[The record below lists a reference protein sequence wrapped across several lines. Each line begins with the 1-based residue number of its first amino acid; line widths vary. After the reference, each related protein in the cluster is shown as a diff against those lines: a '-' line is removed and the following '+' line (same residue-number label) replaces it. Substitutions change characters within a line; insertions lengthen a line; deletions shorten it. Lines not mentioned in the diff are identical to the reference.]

1 MISDAILITSL
12 IFLLL
17 GLKSVRKIKIIII
30 IKLNFHNN
38 KTFFFYLIKNK
49 NNKIF
54 YNQFNILFI
63 IFIIFNIISVII
75 VDIIFTFIY
84 SSTNNPT
91 KLGRLK
97 MNLENSNNPEMA
109 SISNDDIRTLL
120 KLDSVTIIFSNT
132 FYTFS
137 CVSF

>member
-1 MISDAILITSL
+1 LISDAILITSL